1 MPKFTVTASKSS
13 PDTKVGLVFVKLS
26 SSTGLFVKTISPD
39 GLFAS
44 SDLNVY
50 DEVLTIN
57 GTKVYNMKGSEAAK
71 MVKTIEGDMT
81 IEARRPH
88 AGAVGAITFM
98 DLKSIEVL
106 NVTDMKNG
114 IKQSRDTVPLAGVPL
129 KKWQRIY
136 DAIQNGMVPPTKK
149 TLLLHSVEGH
159 SPFLSQQA
167 ASAAMVASDVQAMAN
182 ILLVPHGFM
191 ARKVMKD
198 YFKTKTARCGDETI
212 MCDNYV
218 CFGLKFVPI
227 EENTDEDVN
236 ADDKTV
242 AQAGS
247 DETEEFETAEDGG
260 SDKASWRCSALCG
273 ASD

>member
-1 MPKFTVTASKSS
+1 MPQFTVTASKSS
-13 PDTKVGLVFVKLS
+13 PDTKVGIVFYKLS
-26 SSTGLFVKTISPD
+26 PSTGLFVKKISPD

-57 GTKVYNMKGSEAAK
+57 GTKVYNMTSAEAAEV
-71 MVKTIEGDMT
+71 VKPIEGDLT

-88 AGAVGAITFM
+88 AGAAGAITFM
-98 DLKSIEVL
+98 DLKAPEVL
-106 NVTDMKNG
+106 HAPGMKNG

-136 DAIQNGMVPPTKK
+136 DAVQNGMVPPTKK
-149 TLLLHSVEGH
+149 TLLLHSVEGY

-198 YFKTKTARCGDETI
+198 YFKTKTTKKCGDETI

-227 EENTDEDVN
+227 EEKTNEDVE

-242 AQAGS
+242 AVSG
-247 DETEEFETAEDGG
+247 ETEEDDG
-260 SDKASWRCSALCG
+260 SENTSWLSSVVCG
-273 ASD
+273 ASV

>member
-13 PDTKVGLVFVKLS
+13 PDTKVGLVFYKLS
-26 SSTGLFVKTISPD
+26 PSTGLFVKKISPD

-57 GTKVYNMKGSEAAK
+57 GTKVYDMASAEAAEV
-71 MVKTIEGDMT
+71 VKPIEGDVT

-88 AGAVGAITFM
+88 AGAMGAITFM
-98 DLKSIEVL
+98 DLKAAEVL
-106 NVTDMKNG
+106 HAPGMKNG

-136 DAIQNGMVPPTKK
+136 DAVKNGMVPPTKK
-149 TLLLHSVEGH
+149 TLLLHSVEGYT
-159 SPFLSQQA
+159 PFLSQQA
-167 ASAAMVASDVQAMAN
+167 ASAAMVASDVQSMAN
-182 ILLVPHGFM
+182 TLLVPHGYM

-198 YFKTKTARCGDETI
+198 HFATKTAKKCGDETF

-218 CFGLKFVPI
+218 CFGLKFVPV
-227 EENTDEDVN
+227 EENTNEDVE

-242 AQAGS
+242 AASGES
-247 DETEEFETAEDGG
+247 GETEEDDG
-260 SDKASWRCSALCG
+260 SQNSSWLSSVVCG
-273 ASD
+273 ASV